1 MLDIDL
7 QNNIFVNVP
16 SGNMVTYYRPKSLT
30 VRNNIQ
36 WETNTTNQATF
47 GAAKAKLF
55 KFDSG
60 VSLSTTTATL
70 ADNYAYGMDSDVTWT
85 YSDGNGTTLM
95 TDLGI
100 SDSGLPDATPL
111 FTVAP
116 TVSAGVCTY
125 TLAPGYTGIGP
136 Q

>member
-1 MLDIDL
+1 
-7 QNNIFVNVP
+7 
-16 SGNMVTYYRPKSLT
+16 
-30 VRNNIQ
+30 
-36 WETNTTNQATF
+36 
-47 GAAKAKLF
+47 
-55 KFDSG
+55 
-60 VSLSTTTATL
+60 
-70 ADNYAYGMDSDVTWT
+70 MDSDVTWT
-85 YSDGNGTTLM
+85 YSDGNGSTLM